1 MSDASDGGP
10 LPGPEITIFPEAPRW
25 HRYDQ
30 HDREATAPLRNHL
43 VWVYEEYGIGVT
55 IGYFNG
61 ETMVLWT
68 GSTDGSVTHWRR
80 IDPPEPP
87 ADPWP

>member
-1 MSDASDGGP
+1 VKN
-10 LPGPEITIFPEAPRW
+10 
-25 HRYDQ
+25 Q
-30 HDREATAPLRNHL
+30 L

-61 ETMVLWT
+61 ETMALWT
-68 GSTDGSVTHWRR
+68 GSTEDSVTHWRW